1 MAGWQKGRNAG
12 RRPSALL
19 PCTLSAL
26 LLFCLPALH
35 AAFQTPEAALAFA
48 TASAQEPS
56 LATVLERAATYV
68 VEFQR
73 RLSGVVAEEHYV
85 QNVRYPLGNSR
96 MNMSTT
102 HRELQS
108 DLLLVKPAGVDR
120 WLQFRDVFQV
130 DGKEVRD
137 RNERLMQLFVRPSSS
152 SAAQAERILTES
164 ARYNI
169 GNLQRTVNA
178 PVLALVILDPG
189 NQSRFTF
196 KRTTHGDPLLGRGT
210 ARPPDSVWVVE
221 YQEVEKET
229 LIRTTNG
236 RDLPSR
242 GRFWIEPSTGQVAAS
257 ELIAEDAIIK
267 GTVDVEYQIEPAVG
281 LLVPVEMRERYEIRR
296 DGSRVDGTATY
307 GRFRQFQVK
316 VDEKLAP
323 VVKH

>member
-1 MAGWQKGRNAG
+1 MAGWQQGRNAG

-19 PCTLSAL
+19 PCTLCAL

-35 AAFQTPEAALAFA
+35 AAVQTPEGALAFA
-48 TASAQEPS
+48 TAQEPALS
-56 LATVLERAATYV
+56 TVLERAGTYV

-96 MNMSTT
+96 LNMSTT
-102 HRELQS
+102 HRELKS

-130 DGKEVRD
+130 DGRAVRD
-137 RNERLMQLFVRPSSS
+137 RNERLMELFIKPSSS
-152 SAAQAERILTES
+152 SAKQVERILTES

-169 GNLQRTVNA
+169 GNLERTVNA

-221 YQEVEKET
+221 CQEVEKDT

-242 GRFWIEPSTGQVAAS
+242 GRFWIEPSTGEVAAS
-257 ELIAEDAIIK
+257 ELIAEDATIR